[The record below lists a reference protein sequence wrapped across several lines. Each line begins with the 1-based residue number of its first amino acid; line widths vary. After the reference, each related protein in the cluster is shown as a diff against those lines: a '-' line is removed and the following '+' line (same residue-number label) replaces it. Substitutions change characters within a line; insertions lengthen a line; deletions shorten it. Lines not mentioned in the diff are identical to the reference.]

1 MTMDERPQSILI
13 VEDDEPT
20 RRVLGSLF
28 RRRGWRVITAAS
40 LSEGVY
46 LLDEDP
52 DWVFL
57 DLMLPDGDG
66 ADLLRVLRVHD
77 LPSQVVVTT
86 AVSDPARLTEV
97 QGLGPDFMLQ
107 KPIDWDVVCRLCE
120 APLS

>member
-1 MTMDERPQSILI
+1 MTMGEEAQLILI
-13 VEDDEPT
+13 VEDDEST

-66 ADLLRVLRVHD
+66 ENLLRVMRVHD

-86 AVSDPARLTEV
+86 AVSDPARLAKV
-97 QGLGPDFMLQ
+97 HDLQPDFMLQ

>member
-1 MTMDERPQSILI
+1 MAGPSQLILI
-13 VEDDEPT
+13 VEDHEPT

-28 RRRGWRVITAAS
+28 RRRGWRVITAAC

-52 DWVFL
+52 DWIFL

-66 ADLLRVLRVHD
+66 EDLLRVMRVHD
-77 LPSQVVVTT
+77 HPSQVVVTT
-86 AVSDPARLTEV
+86 AVSDPVRLAEV
-97 QGLGPDFMLQ
+97 QALDPAFMLQ